1 MHGMW
6 VILPCWQQ
14 VRGIRGNEE
23 VSVPSADTS
32 MLEPGVCQPFQAVGP
47 LWKVA
52 ASCFFGFFLLPASCT
67 SQHVAKIALLPLE
80 DLLNLNVLLT
90 AGSEGICAMHQC
102 RKVVRREVKPRIIK
116 DISDWRL

>member
-14 VRGIRGNEE
+14 VKGIRGNYE

-32 MLEPGVCQPFQAVGP
+32 MLEPGVCQLFQAVAP

-52 ASCFFGFFLLPASCT
+52 ASFFLLPASCT
-67 SQHVAKIALLPLE
+67 SGHVAKIALLPLE

-90 AGSEGICAMHQC
+90 AGCEGICAMHQC
-102 RKVVRREVKPRIIK
+102 RKAVRREVKPRIIK
-116 DISDWRL
+116 DTSDWRL